1 MHSTDIQA
9 LNQKIHAESEVIER
23 LLNETSKVIVGQQYM
38 LERLII
44 GLLAKGHILLEGM
57 PGLAKTLAINT
68 LSRAIEAKFQRIQ
81 FTPDLL
87 PADIVGTMIYN
98 PSSGNFQ
105 VRRGPIF
112 SNFVLKLFL
121 ITFS

>member
-44 GLLAKGHILLEGM
+44 GL
-57 PGLAKTLAINT
+57 
-68 LSRAIEAKFQRIQ
+68 
-81 FTPDLL
+81 
-87 PADIVGTMIYN
+87 
-98 PSSGNFQ
+98 
-105 VRRGPIF
+105 
-112 SNFVLKLFL
+112 
-121 ITFS
+121 